1 MALRGSI
8 MPHYITLGKWTDQ
21 GVRNVRESPKRAD
34 AAKAM
39 AEKLGGRMQL
49 YYTLGEYDF
58 VALSEAA
65 NDEIA
70 LQVALQ
76 IGSQGNAR
84 TTTLK
89 AWTVEEATKV
99 IAKVQ

>member
-1 MALRGSI
+1 

-21 GVRNVRESPKRAD
+21 GVRNVRESPKRVD

-39 AEKLGGRMQL
+39 VEKLGGRMQL
-49 YYTLGEYDF
+49 YYTFGEYDF
-58 VALSEAA
+58 VALSEAP

-76 IGSQGNAR
+76 IGAQGNAR

-89 AWTVEEATKV
+89 AWTVDEATKV